1 MMDPTWMDGDKWA
14 ALGVPQQTHNPK
26 PYLWQLK
33 MFLGLP
39 KMQIFM
45 LLYIYFY
52 SKSSKKP

>member
-1 MMDPTWMDGDKWA
+1 MDGDKWA

-45 LLYIYFY
+45 LLYVYFY